1 MAKKSGGVSKSGAIR
16 DYYAA
21 NPNAKPM
28 EVSSKLAEQGIEV
41 TPAFVSTVR
50 STDKRKGKPG
60 RKASKK
66 RSVKRSARVASK
78 TAAPPRA
85 SKTAATGEVSLD
97 SLLKVKRIVEE
108 MGGVDDAKT
117 ALTALEKLMD

>member
-21 NPNAKPM
+21 NPKAKPM
-28 EVSSKLAEQGIEV
+28 EVSAKLAEQGIEV

-50 STDKRKGKPG
+50 STDKRKSKSG

-78 TAAPPRA
+78 ATTPRSTKGA
-85 SKTAATGEVSLD
+85 SGEVSLD

-108 MGGVDDAKT
+108 MGGVDDAKN